1 MILVRVPVAPFPPG
15 TVVFSPLIVPLL
27 PGAILLPVPSAS
39 ATLPFIL
46 FLTTVS
52 VRATVPLTSA
62 TIAIV
67 CSFVCE
73 GGPVPAAPGPV
84 VILLSALPMTSV
96 ALVGPV
102 GVLIGV
108 FMTIGDVVRGVM
120 AIPGAASGLTRVFV
134 KRQVLNRWVNTFCT
148 RSPKDTQVKVG
159 AVLDP

>member
-15 TVVFSPLIVPLL
+15 TAVFLPRIVPLL

-52 VRATVPLTSA
+52 VHATVPVTSA
-62 TIAIV
+62 TITIV
-67 CSFVCE
+67 CGSVCMAA
-73 GGPVPAAPGPV
+73 PVPAAPGPV

-96 ALVGPV
+96 ALVGPA

-108 FMTIGDVVRGVM
+108 FMTIGDVVRGVK
-120 AIPGAASGLTRVFV
+120 AIPGAASGLMRVFV
-134 KRQVLNRWVNTFCT
+134 ERQVLNRWVSTLCA
-148 RSPKDTQVKVG
+148 RSPEDTQEKV
-159 AVLDP
+159 AEVLNP